1 MAGPRLPDVNTII
14 QAGINPKTGLPLK
27 MGEQMPESPMRMNMD
42 NLISTV
48 DRQDAINRY
57 VWYGL
62 PDGLTGQMIESILY
76 YCGQA
81 CLFYNEADNKFYF
94 LPYALDGEIDV
105 YGRFLGITPIP
116 YRGGSTTLSKDNA
129 WIKGKVLEPIYDVM
143 YETPTWKDYT
153 TKCVLLK
160 DYSRGTSETIVP
172 RCTLQRPLIE
182 SMSKIVP
189 YLTTTLSNST
199 GVGGMHI
206 EDDDASWQV
215 EMASLQAE
223 KAALN
228 GKKWIGIKSNLTIE
242 PLTSDKPASAQ
253 EFLMA
258 MQSLDNYRLA
268 MYGLS
273 NGGLFEKSAHMLQTE
288 ANAVYGM
295 NDLVMQD
302 GTTLRQDFC
311 LMAAS
316 LFGLAI
322 WCEPAEQALGQDRN
336 GDGTVGNDNG
346 GVGQDNTT
354 QDAATDGG
362 EQQDDA

>member
-1 MAGPRLPDVNTII
+1 M
-14 QAGINPKTGLPLK
+14 
-27 MGEQMPESPMRMNMD
+27 
-42 NLISTV
+42 
-48 DRQDAINRY
+48 
-57 VWYGL
+57 
-62 PDGLTGQMIESILY
+62 
-76 YCGQA
+76 
-81 CLFYNEADNKFYF
+81 
-94 LPYALDGEIDV
+94 
-105 YGRFLGITPIP
+105 
-116 YRGGSTTLSKDNA
+116 
-129 WIKGKVLEPIYDVM
+129 
-143 YETPTWKDYT
+143 
-153 TKCVLLK
+153 LLK
-160 DYSRGTSETIVP
+160 DYSRGSSETIVP
-172 RCTLQRPLIE
+172 RSTLQRPLIE
-182 SMSKIVP
+182 TMSRIVP
-189 YLTTTLSNST
+189 YLSTALSNST

-215 EMASLQAE
+215 ESASLQAE
-223 KAALN
+223 NAALN

-242 PLTSDKPASAQ
+242 PLTSDRPAAAQ

-311 LMAAS
+311 LLVAS
-316 LFGLAI
+316 LFGLSI

-346 GVGQDNTT
+346 GVGQDNTNT
-354 QDAATDGG
+354 DQQQTDGG
-362 EQQDDA
+362 ENDV